1 MMVCSDGLNGEIS
14 DEQMFDILSTVA
26 DPQEAV
32 DQLIQAALRSGG
44 RDNITVIVVDAR
56 NVVNGD
62 VLSTTAQKTVAAAED
77 EDTLPRPVVIA
88 EAAAQEAASGGAP
101 AGEGAAGQGSGGDTA
116 GKDFAAGTRAAGSG
130 DAAHGLS

>member
-32 DQLIQAALRSGG
+32 DQLIQAALRGGG

-56 NVVNGD
+56 NVVTGD

-77 EDTLPRPVVIA
+77 EDTLPRPVAIP
-88 EAAAQEAASGGAP
+88 EAAVQEAAVREAASGDGP
-101 AGEGAAGQGSGGDTA
+101 
-116 GKDFAAGTRAAGSG
+116 AGSG
-130 DAAHGLS
+130 EAANGLS